1 VVCLKFIDKL
11 EFTESL
17 PITVIE
23 KVDDVLIVH
32 CSNGFLISM
41 NEESLCL
48 WRDKES
54 CYFFREDGDW
64 SPMISVDMTR
74 STGET
79 HAIIAWGANGNLS
92 RSPSPPQ
99 QDDTSNV

>member
-17 PITVIE
+17 PITGIE

-54 CYFFREDGDW
+54 CYFFGDHRGDW
-64 SPMISVDMTR
+64 SPMISVDMTK
-74 STGET
+74 STDTT
-79 HAIIAWGANGNLS
+79 HAILS
-92 RSPSPPQ
+92 LSPNPPQ